1 MYVVPISASSL
12 GMHATYCLCLSLHV
26 KSIVILF
33 PSNSAWAQ
41 VLEVVMYQEI
51 HSTLAVKNS
60 LETKQDRNVM
70 FYTDSDYVHFF
81 R

>member
-1 MYVVPISASSL
+1 MYVVPISA
-12 GMHATYCLCLSLHV
+12 HATYCLCLSLHV

-41 VLEVVMYQEI
+41 VLEAVMYQEI
-51 HSTLAVKNS
+51 HSLAVKLKNL
-60 LETKQDRNVM
+60 LETEQDRNVM
-70 FYTDSDYVHFF
+70 LYADSDIHFC